1 MSKRQARM
9 GGSLELTC
17 QFPKDVKDQASLL
30 RICHNHDGGIGSW

>member
-17 QFPKDVKDQASLL
+17 QFPKDMEDQVSLL
-30 RICHNHDGGIGSW
+30 RICHNHDGGIDA